1 MGDGGTGAFNWCAG
15 ADFAMYPGDNSQW
28 GD

>member
-15 ADFAMYPGDNSQW
+15 ADFAMYPGDNS
-28 GD
+28 